1 MLENKLQEN
10 QATLKK
16 KKKRIKSKLK
26 EDLKCNYV

>member
-10 QATLKK
+10 QATLK